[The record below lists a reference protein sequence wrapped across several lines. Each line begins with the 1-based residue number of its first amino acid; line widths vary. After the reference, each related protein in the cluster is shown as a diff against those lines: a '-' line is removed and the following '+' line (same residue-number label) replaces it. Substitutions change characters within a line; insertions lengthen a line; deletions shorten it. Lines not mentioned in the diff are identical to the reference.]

1 MIYDYGY
8 SNIIKSKRSIVQ
20 LSSDYAM
27 SVPVFLNEEIG
38 LDSKGSADPPEDIID
53 ELNEIIQL
61 LMKKRKVLASK
72 YNMASSSPKSK
83 SNPINNKKELFEY
96 IIENI
101 FNVYSPTDM
110 FISTYRPNKVINKL
124 PFYIDK

>member
-8 SNIIKSKRSIVQ
+8 SNIIKSKRSIIK
-20 LSSDYAM
+20 LSSDYAT

-38 LDSKGSADPPEDIID
+38 FDSKGSAEPTEDMIE
-53 ELNEIIQL
+53 ELNKIMQL
-61 LMKKRKVLASK
+61 LMIKRKVLASK
-72 YNMASSSPKSK
+72 YDMASSSPKSK

-110 FISTYRPNKVINKL
+110 FISTYRPNKVINKS